1 MKILICNSGS
11 SSLKFG
17 LFEANHEVLLAEGG
31 IDWSTKPTR
40 LVVRRPGRP
49 DIREELELR
58 EHREAIARILECLQ
72 TGPWAPLVGLD
83 EIDAVGHRVVHGGNR
98 YTAAVRITPEVKGAI
113 DELSEL
119 APLHNPASL
128 EGIRAVEKILRTVPQ
143 VAVFDTAFHAT
154 LSPAARTYPVPRRWT
169 NDWRIHRYGFHGLS
183 HAYCARQAAEMLE
196 RGDSRLII
204 AHLGN
209 GASVSAVRDGVC
221 VDTSMG
227 FTPLEGVVMGT
238 RSGNV
243 DPGILIY
250 LLRRKGLST
259 EQVDYALNHESG
271 LLGISGTSSDMR
283 QILEQSSESTDAR
296 LALEVY
302 IHRLV
307 QTIGAMAATLGGV
320 DGLVFTAGV
329 GENSARV
336 RELTCE
342 NLGYL
347 GLNLDRAAN
356 ARCKP
361 DADVAPATSPGR
373 IFVIS
378 TREDLT
384 IVRETRDLLKS
395 GARVPIG
402 NRVSQRPLTEER
414 DQNFN
419 AGELDEGRQEEE
431 GTVLKKEAPKQITP
445 RAR

>member
-1 MKILICNSGS
+1 
-11 SSLKFG
+11 
-17 LFEANHEVLLAEGG
+17 LA
-31 IDWSTKPTR
+31 D
-40 LVVRRPGRP
+40 
-49 DIREELELR
+49 
-58 EHREAIARILECLQ
+58 
-72 TGPWAPLVGLD
+72 
-83 EIDAVGHRVVHGGNR
+83 
-98 YTAAVRITPEVKGAI
+98 
-113 DELSEL
+113 L

-128 EGIRAVEKILRTVPQ
+128 EGIRAVEKILPTIPQ

-154 LSPAARTYPVPRRWT
+154 LSAAARTYPVPRWWT
-169 NDWRIHRYGFHGLS
+169 NDWGIHRYGFHGLS
-183 HAYCARQAAEMLE
+183 HAYCARRAAEMLE
-196 RGDSRLII
+196 RSNSRLII

-243 DPGILIY
+243 DPGMLIY
-250 LLRRKGLST
+250 LLRRKGLSA
-259 EQVDYALNHESG
+259 EQLDHALNHESG

-283 QILEQSSESTDAR
+283 QILEQSSESPDAR

-302 IHRLV
+302 THRLV

-342 NLGYL
+342 NLDYL

-361 DADVAPATSPGR
+361 DADVASATSPAR
-373 IFVIS
+373 ILVIS

-384 IVRETRDLLKS
+384 IVRETRALLNG
-395 GARVPIG
+395 GARVPIP
-402 NRVSQRPLTEER
+402 NRDSQQPLTEGR

-419 AGELDEGRQEEE
+419 AGELDGCAQEED
-431 GTVLKKEAPKQITP
+431 GTALKKEAPRENP
-445 RAR
+445 RGHGTATMEKISNNS